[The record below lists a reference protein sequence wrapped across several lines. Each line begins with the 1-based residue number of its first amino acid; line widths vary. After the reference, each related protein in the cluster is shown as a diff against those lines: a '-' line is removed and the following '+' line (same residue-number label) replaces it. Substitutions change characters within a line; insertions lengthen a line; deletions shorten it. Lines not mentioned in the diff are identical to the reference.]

1 MLKHVRRMHVT
12 SRIKI
17 ERTETNFPP
26 CWCSTPSDSGS
37 VKLSEYKKDKEKVVN
52 FPLSDYAES
61 KLHVLKRYYER
72 IEPVGTDPFLLSEKD
87 FDAEFLHPVESMD
100 IVSFLA
106 LETSH
111 YTQDQLRAFKSLQAY
126 NQMVSGFMNT
136 VQGRVINVNFVV
148 IGKVRHSQKM
158 NDPCVPLW
166 MTTNKTG
173 TILSAHC
180 RGCMAGLGEYCSHVS
195 SVLFYIET
203 FNRIREK
210 LSRTEMKC
218 AWILPSYMKDVSLAE
233 VRDINFKSAK
243 KKS

>member
-1 MLKHVRRMHVT
+1 
-12 SRIKI
+12 
-17 ERTETNFPP
+17 
-26 CWCSTPSDSGS
+26 
-37 VKLSEYKKDKEKVVN
+37 
-52 FPLSDYAES
+52 
-61 KLHVLKRYYER
+61 
-72 IEPVGTDPFLLSEKD
+72 
-87 FDAEFLHPVESMD
+87 
-100 IVSFLA
+100 
-106 LETSH
+106 
-111 YTQDQLRAFKSLQAY
+111 
-126 NQMVSGFMNT
+126 MVSGFMNT

-180 RGCMAGLGEYCSHVS
+180 RGCMARLGEYCSHVS